1 MTRLLV
7 LLPVLLCF
15 ASPAAKAQPATVPAD
30 SAAATGPLQKAIS
43 LYHRAIGNQ
52 AGIYSGTEYVDYK
65 YQTEGHPYF
74 KSKHWGEGEVEY
86 DGMLYSKV
94 LMLYDIVN
102 EAVVVAQLDHVESLS
117 NKITIDLDRVEY
129 FSLQGHHFVR
139 LEQDSAAMT
148 MPAGFYDL
156 LYAGNTKV
164 VAKRQKATKKE
175 VGVLVYSE
183 EDKFYIRR
191 GGQYHQVKSK
201 ASVLKV
207 FREHRK
213 QLAKAMREHNISFKD
228 NREQAIVWVAAHYDS
243 LRH

>member
-7 LLPVLLCF
+7 LLPLLFCF
-15 ASPAAKAQPATVPAD
+15 ASPAAKAQRAAVPTD
-30 SAAATGPLQKAIS
+30 SSAANAPLQKAIS
-43 LYHRAIGNQ
+43 LYHHAIGNQ
-52 AGIYSGTEYVDYK
+52 AGIYSGTEYVDYR

-74 KSKHWGEGEVEY
+74 KSQHWGEGTVVY
-86 DGMLYSKV
+86 DGMQYSKM

-102 EAVVVAQLDHVESLS
+102 EAVVVAQLDHAESLS
-117 NKITIDLDRVEY
+117 NKIKVDLDRVEH

-156 LYAGNTKV
+156 LYAGNTRV
-164 VAKRQKATKKE
+164 VAKRQKSTKKE
-175 VGVLVYSE
+175 VGLLVYKQ
-183 EDKFYIRR
+183 EDKHYIFRNR
-191 GGQYHQVKSK
+191 QYHQVKSK

-207 FREHRK
+207 LREHRK
-213 QLAKAMREHNISFKD
+213 ELARAIRENNISFKD
-228 NREQAIVWVAAHYDS
+228 NREQAIVWVAAHYDT